1 METTLEF
8 LARTFVPAMLE
19 PDEITGDAGQD
30 ADRSLSK
37 TYTPLKVKAGKKPMG
52 MRLGSGWA
60 IVSDAGVVIQQGVVT
75 PGAKRSDETRF
86 KAWLD
91 ALERLDGHPILLI
104 EFAKKT
110 VPTRFLARTYDLRTV
125 SICSATGIDT
135 FDLTTEPG
143 PMASM
148 TQRALWNLRKA
159 A

>member
-1 METTLEF
+1 MESTLEF

-19 PDEITGDAGQD
+19 PNEITGDAEQD

-60 IVSDAGVVIQQGVVT
+60 IVSDAGIVIQQGIVT

-91 ALERLDGHPILLI
+91 ALERLDGRPIVLV
-104 EFAKKT
+104 EFGQKPVKAK
-110 VPTRFLARTYDLRTV
+110 FLARTYDLRAV